1 MSISHNASTYQ
12 IKIQCVVIQDTY
24 PEGPCFIPTP
34 QILVN
39 TVFCQLTPVLIQK
52 QGSEKQSALQ
62 KVSVENYTSRDDG
75 FRSLQSGF
83 DFQILSG
90 NRTSQSSNTQG
101 SFTVV
106 ATYLNF
112 MGYHHITPCF
122 QLHHT
127 FQSLAVYFF
136 TYKSPFSSKGIFFL
150 LFFSFIF
157 MPCFLL
163 SNSKIPST

>member
-1 MSISHNASTYQ
+1 MSISHNASTHQ
-12 IKIQCVVIQDTY
+12 IKIQCVVIQDTCQ
-24 PEGPCFIPTP
+24 EGPCFIPTP

-39 TVFCQLTPVLIQK
+39 TVYCQLTPVLIQK

-62 KVSVENYTSRDDG
+62 KASVENYISRDYG
-75 FRSLQSGF
+75 FRPLQSGF

-90 NRTSQSSNTQG
+90 NRASQSSNTQG

-112 MGYHHITPCF
+112 MSYHHITPCF

-163 SNSKIPST
+163 SNSKIPSA